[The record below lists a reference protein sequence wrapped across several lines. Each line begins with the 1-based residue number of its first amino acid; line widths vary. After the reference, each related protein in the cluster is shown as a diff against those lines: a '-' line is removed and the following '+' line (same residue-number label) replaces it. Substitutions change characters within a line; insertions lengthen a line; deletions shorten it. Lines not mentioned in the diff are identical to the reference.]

1 MTDKPIEERG
11 TRSRAGW
18 FEAANIYGFYPTDE
32 ELHTGWSK
40 WLSVNRAV
48 ILQSP
53 DDTKYQKN
61 LRRLLIADCE
71 RGACVCRK
79 TQKRA
84 GGTYILGTDEDGQG
98 FRHQTPERTEKE
110 YLVEASAFKS
120 WLYEQDLVPSKHV
133 TAWDVAINNP
143 VPAQNA
149 AITAPVVTGQ
159 SGGDGIDFAVLASR
173 EQLITAFG
181 SFTGMDAGWF
191 ANVKDT
197 PALLA
202 ARKVTGQGGRGHIA
216 GPLFSPF
223 EVLQWLINPVR
234 RKGRKLSEH
243 KGWELFESHFPRA
256 YAAYSVGDP
265 RPD

>member
-18 FEAANIYGFYPTDE
+18 FEAANIHGFYPTDE

-98 FRHQTPERTEKE
+98 FRHQTPERTETE
-110 YLVEASAFKS
+110 YLIEASDYLS
-120 WLYEQDLVPSKHV
+120 WLSRQGLFPCRHV
-133 TAWDVAINNP
+133 TAWDVAVNNP
-143 VPAQNA
+143 VPTQN
-149 AITAPVVTGQ
+149 TAVPVPVVAASKHTTKRRNWRDVALPYVVDIFKAGN
-159 SGGDGIDFAVLASR
+159 FTTAKALYLAI
-173 EQLITAFG
+173 EKK
-181 SFTGMDAGWF
+181 AGT
-191 ANVKDT
+191 D
-197 PALLA
+197 
-202 ARKVTGQGGRGHIA
+202 
-216 GPLFSPF
+216 SPF
-223 EVLQWLINPVR
+223 ERGTGDNRAKLVVR
-234 RKGRKLSEH
+234 ELSEPVSL
-243 KGWELFESHFPRA
+243 KTIQNAWADIKALR
-256 YAAYSVGDP
+256 
-265 RPD
+265 